1 MYIKHFYIKS
11 SRTSFQHIFENWRFD
26 TWCLDGKVPFWL
38 EDSGQSFSLLE
49 LPGSRNSNSSL
60 SKKIAPQAM
69 FVNSETGWNNAYI
82 QKKDSVNYILKM
94 EVSKGNKRYLQL
106 WCITVMYKGTIISCS
121 FRSHTCLVSKL
132 PSTLS
137 KWGNEIPPWEKQ
149 SHPPS
154 TPQSWTYRFGFPAI
168 FAMYWY
174 SGMPP
179 HKDPLQKNPTKSWGF
194 QWEKRL
200 PVPFLV
206 KGFTIGS

>member
-1 MYIKHFYIKS
+1 
-11 SRTSFQHIFENWRFD
+11 
-26 TWCLDGKVPFWL
+26 
-38 EDSGQSFSLLE
+38 
-49 LPGSRNSNSSL
+49 
-60 SKKIAPQAM
+60 M

-154 TPQSWTYRFGFPAI
+154 TPQSWTYRLASLQSSQCIGIAACHLIRTPCRKTQQIMRISVGKKVTRTLFGERLHNWFLDPERR
-168 FAMYWY
+168 
-174 SGMPP
+174 P
-179 HKDPLQKNPTKSWGF
+179 HSIPRFVLKWKFSVMTFCAHK
-194 QWEKRL
+194 
-200 PVPFLV
+200 
-206 KGFTIGS
+206 KGAK